1 MAKGTHRDKRREAQW
16 RRAIRRQQRS
26 GLTIRAFCR
35 EHDLRETAFYFW
47 RVELAR
53 REAEQEQRHQAAR
66 PRRVARRAK
75 RPSFVPVELAASSAD
90 QADQQLGRQADGRI
104 EIVLSGGRQIHVAA
118 PVNRQA
124 LADVLAVLEGRP
136 C

>member
-1 MAKGTHRDKRREAQW
+1 MVKGTHRDKRREAQW

-26 GLTIRAFCR
+26 GLTIRAFCG

-47 RVELAR
+47 RAELAR
-53 REAEQEQRHQAAR
+53 REAEHDQRQWSAR
-66 PRRVARRAK
+66 PRRTARRATQ
-75 RPSFVPVELAASSAD
+75 PSFVPVELSSSNAEPVSTP
-90 QADQQLGRQADGRI
+90 QPDGRI
-104 EIVLSGGRQIHVAA
+104 EIVLSGGRLVHVTA

-124 LADVLAVLEGRP
+124 LTDVLAVLEGRP